1 MNRVKLLLKLAN
13 AFRRA
18 LDYEKDPNPEHW
30 KTINGAKVH
39 VDKNGKYDGGAGG
52 KFNGDYH
59 FGGADWKDKKARI
72 ESLANIFNQA
82 VAQKQAQANAQGNEQ
97 GNTSAKN
104 VAPKATQGGANGVII
119 ETQKE
124 IEEWKKKKDE
134 LQALQDKKKKKYKEC
149 RKLEIALQKKW
160 NPSQEELDA
169 YNKKLHEYQ
178 DAIDL
183 FESSKPALIAEIEQ
197 HRISLAAK
205 EVPFTSNE
213 WKSIETAIFNSSVTV
228 KELPPK
234 KLKAP
239 LSSDEIGQKLAGGDK
254 TSGSCASVALAYVA
268 NKNGLDVLDF
278 RGGAS
283 MRVFR
288 CVGVIEKI
296 ARLPGV
302 KSQII
307 QSVTPKEVSDRLE
320 NLTIGKEY
328 YLATGLHASI
338 VRRTGKGVEYLE
350 LQDPQ
355 QSGWTSFGGS
365 SVEIVKEL
373 DKRFKKNSQRKWG
386 GMILMDVES
395 FKNCAE
401 LEKLVG
407 YINTKSNEQKKGATG
422 YVK

>member
-1 MNRVKLLLKLAN
+1 M
-13 AFRRA
+13 
-18 LDYEKDPNPEHW
+18 
-30 KTINGAKVH
+30 
-39 VDKNGKYDGGAGG
+39 
-52 KFNGDYH
+52 
-59 FGGADWKDKKARI
+59 
-72 ESLANIFNQA
+72 
-82 VAQKQAQANAQGNEQ
+82 AQKQAQANAQGNGQ

-104 VAPKATQGGANGVII
+104 VASKATQGGANGGTI

-124 IEEWKKKKDE
+124 VEEWKKKKAE
-134 LQALQDKKKKKYKEC
+134 LQALQDKKEKKYKEC

-169 YNKKLHEYQ
+169 YDKKLHEYQ

-183 FESSKPALIAEIEQ
+183 FKSSKPALIAEIEQ

-205 EVPFTSNE
+205 GVPFTSNE
-213 WKSIETAIFNSSVTV
+213 WKDIETAISNSSVTV

-283 MRVFR
+283 MRVFQR
-288 CVGVIEKI
+288 VDVIEKI

-302 KSQII
+302 KSQTI
-307 QSVTPKEVSDRLE
+307 QSVTPKEVSDKLE
-320 NLTIGKEY
+320 NLTFGKEY
-328 YLATGLHASI
+328 YLATGLHVSI

-365 SVEIVKEL
+365 SVEIIKEL
-373 DKRFKKNSQRKWG
+373 DERFKKNSQRKWG

-422 YVK
+422 HVK